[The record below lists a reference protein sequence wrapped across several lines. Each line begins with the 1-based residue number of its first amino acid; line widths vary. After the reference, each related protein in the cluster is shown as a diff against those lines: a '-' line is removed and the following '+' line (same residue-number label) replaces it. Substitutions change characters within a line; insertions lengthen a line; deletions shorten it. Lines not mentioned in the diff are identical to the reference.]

1 MEGAHQPGGLVL
13 EENRRVLTTPIRTD
27 LYGEVQQFYGGQ
39 MQLLDGGAFEAYAE
53 TFTVDGEFCHTPGRE
68 PARGR
73 QAIVRDLHEFHRRFA
88 DDPVQR
94 RHWFNMIHLEPQ
106 DDGSIRSTYYALV
119 VTTRPGG
126 KPEIA
131 PSCVVH
137 DVLVRQ
143 DGALLNQ
150 SRTVEHDQL

>member
-1 MEGAHQPGGLVL
+1 MAVML
-13 EENRRVLTTPIRTD
+13 ETD
-27 LYGEVQQFYGGQ
+27 SLYGQVQHFYARQ
-39 MQLLDGGAFEAYAE
+39 MQALDSGRFEIYAG
-53 TFTVDGEFCHTPGRE
+53 TFTDDGTFQHTPGRE

-73 QAIVRDLHEFHRRFA
+73 DEIVKSLVEFHERFK

-94 RHWFNMIHLEPQ
+94 RHWFNHIALEAQP
-106 DDGSIRSTYYALV
+106 DGSINSTVYALV

-137 DVLVRQ
+137 DVVVR
-143 DGALLNQ
+143 DAGKFYLR
-150 SRTVEHDQL
+150 SRSVSHDQFM